1 MPKESPCSHVHRLS
15 EGRVHLVQATGGKK
29 PLACATAAWTLL
41 VLAIGV
47 QILLVGS
54 KGIKWVSE
62 MWCLLSDLQ
71 AAGTTQ
77 SSHLRNHRESR
88 PPPVGVCDQVQS
100 LTTVTSEVRNQSGH
114 YN

>member
-29 PLACATAAWTLL
+29 PLACATAAWALL

-47 QILLVGS
+47 QILLVGA

-71 AAGTTQ
+71 AVGTTQ

-88 PPPVGVCDQVQS
+88 PATGRGV
-100 LTTVTSEVRNQSGH
+100 
-114 YN
+114 